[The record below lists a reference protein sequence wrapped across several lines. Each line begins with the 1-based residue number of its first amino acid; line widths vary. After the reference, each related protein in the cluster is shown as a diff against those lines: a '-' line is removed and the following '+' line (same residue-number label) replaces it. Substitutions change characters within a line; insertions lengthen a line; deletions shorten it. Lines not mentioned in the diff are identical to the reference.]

1 MIRKLLKV
9 GTVGITD
16 QLACNNFW
24 YIFIFSVAAEG
35 IFETFKNKHNLQTFG
50 IRKNNRV
57 SRFHCFIFIYLK

>member
-1 MIRKLLKV
+1 MIRKVLKV

-50 IRKNNRV
+50 IRKKQ
-57 SRFHCFIFIYLK
+57 SRFSFSLFYFYLS